1 MRLSKHWLKRKNR
14 VDMDKNLD
22 LVLERTVKASPAQ
35 LWRAWTEPD
44 LLKQWFAP
52 KPYGVAKAEIELA
65 PGGAFNVVM
74 CSPEGQ
80 AFPEK
85 AGCILVVE
93 PERRLVWTDGLGP
106 LFRPNAES
114 FMTAEISMAPVDG
127 GTRYRALVRHK
138 SGEDRAKHEEMGFF
152 QGWGTCLTQL
162 EELAAQI

>member
-1 MRLSKHWLKRKNR
+1 
-14 VDMDKNLD
+14 MDLNDQLD
-22 LVLERTVKASPAQ
+22 LVLERTVRASPAQ

-52 KPYGVAKAEIELA
+52 RPYGVIKATIELV
-65 PGGAFNVVM
+65 PGGEFNIVM
-74 CSPEGQ
+74 CSPEGA

-106 LFRPNAES
+106 RFRPNAEA
-114 FMTAEISMAPVDG
+114 FMTTEITMEPAAD
-127 GTRYRALVRHK
+127 GTRYRAVVRHK
-138 SGEDRAKHEEMGFF
+138 NDQDRAKHEEMGFF

-162 EELAAQI
+162 EEFAAQL

>member
-1 MRLSKHWLKRKNR
+1 MEVNK
-14 VDMDKNLD
+14 DLD

-52 KPYGVAKAEIELA
+52 KPYGVVEAAIELV

-74 CSPEGQ
+74 CSPEGT

-85 AGCILVVE
+85 PGCILVVE
-93 PERRLVWTDGLGP
+93 PQRRLVWTDALGP
-106 LFRPNAES
+106 LFRPNAEA
-114 FMTAEISMAPVDG
+114 FMTAEITMEPTHD

-138 SGEDRAKHEEMGFF
+138 NAQDQAKHKEMGFF

-162 EELAAQI
+162 EELAAQLRA